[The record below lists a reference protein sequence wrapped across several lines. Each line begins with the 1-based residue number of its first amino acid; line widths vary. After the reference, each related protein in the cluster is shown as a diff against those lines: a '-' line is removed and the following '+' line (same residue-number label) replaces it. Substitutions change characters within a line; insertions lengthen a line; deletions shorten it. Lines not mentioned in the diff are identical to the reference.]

1 MSAQARRTWGCWG
14 ASDTIDVSHEFGH
27 MLGALDEYFTVNGV
41 AWGPGRQATGAIMN
55 NPANPPVA
63 RHYDTVRQAAGT
75 LRGAT
80 YATVAQG
87 TSC

>member
-1 MSAQARRTWGCWG
+1 MGNWG

-41 AWGPGRQATGAIMN
+41 NWGPGRQATGAIMN
-55 NPANPPVA
+55 NPANAPVP
-63 RHYDTVRQAAGT
+63 RNYDTIRQAAVT

-80 YATVAQG
+80 YSTIPR
-87 TSC
+87 TSRC

>member
-1 MSAQARRTWGCWG
+1 
-14 ASDTIDVSHEFGH
+14 

-41 AWGPGRQATGAIMN
+41 NWGPGRQAAGAIMN

-63 RHYDTVRQAAGT
+63 RNYDTIRQAAGA

-80 YATVAQG
+80 YTTIPR
-87 TSC
+87 TSRC